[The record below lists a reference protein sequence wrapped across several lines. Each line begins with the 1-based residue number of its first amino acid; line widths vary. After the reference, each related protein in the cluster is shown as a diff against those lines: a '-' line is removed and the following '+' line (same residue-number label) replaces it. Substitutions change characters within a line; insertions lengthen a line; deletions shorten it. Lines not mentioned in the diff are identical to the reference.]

1 MRNDQVEDSKVDR
14 LKKELARKNFQFNSI
29 YEFSD
34 SIYSSFEVD
43 NIIRIFF
50 STLMGQLGISRLFLM
65 DSENKLFKKR
75 GFQTTEEEA
84 KAFRKTTKK
93 MASEWSFITTDDLTP
108 EQAEIKDFLETHK
121 IRYLINVSET
131 ETRRTMVGLGAKLN
145 KQELTT
151 ENIEYAFLVSKFSL
165 SAIENA
171 ILINQLIES
180 KRMEH
185 ELKIARDIQLSLLPQ
200 SVPVLENF
208 EIAVIYEPIHEV
220 GGDYFDILKERKGQL
235 PILIAD
241 VEGKGLSAALLAA
254 SSQAIFRSL
263 NDLYMFEEGKFISK
277 ANALIYDFTK
287 GNRFITLFWM
297 LLDEK
302 EKTVTYVNAGH
313 VEPVLIST
321 NGEICRLNSGG
332 CLTGFMEDAVY
343 EKETLQLKAGD
354 ILVAFTDGVT
364 EVENKAGEEFGL
376 DAIIKFVKKNSHLTA
391 QAITAALFVEITE
404 FSQHVKFRDD
414 FTLILLKVK

>member
-1 MRNDQVEDSKVDR
+1 MRNDQTETSKVDR

-34 SIYSSFEVD
+34 SIYSSFEVES
-43 NIIRIFF
+43 IIRIFF
-50 STLMGQLGISRLFLM
+50 STLMGQLGISRLFFM

-75 GFQTTEEEA
+75 GFLATEEET
-84 KAFRKTTKK
+84 KSFRKATKK
-93 MASEWSFITTDDLTP
+93 LAPDWSFLTIDDLTP
-108 EQAEIKDFLETHK
+108 EQQDIKEFLETHK
-121 IRYLINVSET
+121 INYLINLSET
-131 ETRRTMVGLGAKLN
+131 ENRRTIVGLGVKLN
-145 KQELTT
+145 KQEMTT

-200 SVPVLENF
+200 SVPELENF
-208 EIAVIYEPIHEV
+208 ELAVIYEPIHEV

-263 NDLYMFEEGKFISK
+263 NDLYMFEAGKFIAK
-277 ANALIYDFTK
+277 ANSLIYDFTK
-287 GNRFITLFWM
+287 GKRFITLFWM

-302 EKTVTYVNAGH
+302 ERTLTYVNAGH
-313 VEPVLIST
+313 VDPVLISFD
-321 NGEICRLNSGG
+321 GQIRRLNVGG
-332 CLTGFMEDAVY
+332 FLTGFLEGAVY
-343 EKETLQLKAGD
+343 EKETVQLQAGD

-376 DAIIKFVKKNSHLTA
+376 EAVIEFVKKHRELSA
-391 QAITAALFVEITE
+391 QAITAALFMEITE
-404 FSQHVKFRDD
+404 FSQHKKFRDD